1 MMSTGEKM
9 KQFKFGVA
17 LLLIVAMLLAFFVGL
32 YVGKRSMGD
41 EIHIATQTTETTE
54 TTETRPPQR
63 QTDAEAEST
72 EADSGTSG
80 ERININTASLSEL
93 MVLPGIGETL
103 AQRIIDYRETYG
115 DFASVEELIQVKGIG
130 EKKLEALMQYVT
142 VEDTP

>member
-1 MMSTGEKM
+1 M

-32 YVGKRSMGD
+32 YVGKRSMGG
-41 EIHIATQTTETTE
+41 EIHIATQKTETT
-54 TTETRPPQR
+54 QR
-63 QTDAEAEST
+63 QTDPETEPT
-72 EADSGTSG
+72 EASSAASG
-80 ERININTASLSEL
+80 ERININTASLAEL
-93 MVLPGIGETL
+93 MALPGIGETL

-115 DFASVEELIQVKGIG
+115 DFASVEELIEVKGIG

>member
-1 MMSTGEKM
+1 MSTGEKM

-32 YVGKRSMGD
+32 YVGKRSMGG
-41 EIHIATQTTETTE
+41 EIHIATQKTETT
-54 TTETRPPQR
+54 QR
-63 QTDAEAEST
+63 QTDAETEPT
-72 EADSGTSG
+72 EASSAASG
-80 ERININTASLSEL
+80 ERININTASLAEL
-93 MVLPGIGETL
+93 MALPGIGETL

-115 DFASVEELIQVKGIG
+115 DFASVEELIEVKGIG

>member
-1 MMSTGEKM
+1 M

-54 TTETRPPQR
+54 TTPPQR

-72 EADSGTSG
+72 EADSGASS